1 MNLTLEFPGV
11 SKQQY
16 VTGRRDCGIKRDTYY
31 ILSKQHSSYNDKKR
45 FSQLLT
51 FQVNK
56 YTCPSCFRKKK
67 KSKML
72 LKNCLQIW
80 PCCILWGLSSNP
92 SSGLISQQYMP
103 SCSSQ
108 GQCYPLLCGLANTSH
123 LTHWWNS
130 ICHLFSVL
138 MLPGNLT
145 PGSFTNYPTPIF
157 TFRAIRCVLQTL
169 CSW

>member
-1 MNLTLEFPGV
+1 MNPTLGFPGV

-16 VTGRRDCGIKRDTYY
+16 VTGRRDCGIKRATYS
-31 ILSKQHSSYNDKKR
+31 ILSKHSSYNDKKKR

-56 YTCPSCFRKKK
+56 YTCPTLLKK
-67 KSKML
+67 KSKIL
-72 LKNCLQIW
+72 LKNCLQSW

-92 SSGLISQQYMP
+92 SSGLKNQQYMP

-108 GQCYPLLCGLANTSH
+108 GQCYPLLCGLAYTSH
-123 LTHWWNS
+123 LTHRWNS

-138 MLPGNLT
+138 MLPANST
-145 PGSFTNYPTPIF
+145 PDSFANYPTPVS
-157 TFRAIRCVLQTL
+157 TPRAIRCVPKTL
-169 CSW
+169 CSR

>member
-1 MNLTLEFPGV
+1 MNLALEFPGV

-67 KSKML
+67 KAR
-72 LKNCLQIW
+72 
-80 PCCILWGLSSNP
+80 
-92 SSGLISQQYMP
+92 
-103 SCSSQ
+103 
-108 GQCYPLLCGLANTSH
+108 CY
-123 LTHWWNS
+123 
-130 ICHLFSVL
+130 
-138 MLPGNLT
+138 
-145 PGSFTNYPTPIF
+145 
-157 TFRAIRCVLQTL
+157 
-169 CSW
+169 

>member
-1 MNLTLEFPGV
+1 MNLALDFPGV

-31 ILSKQHSSYNDKKR
+31 ILSKQHSSYNDKKGFPNYSHSR
-45 FSQLLT
+45 WTNIPAHLALEKKKQDVIEELSSDLTLLHPMRTEFEPKLRT
-51 FQVNK
+51 FQSTV
-56 YTCPSCFRKKK
+56 YAF
-67 KSKML
+67 L
-72 LKNCLQIW
+72 L
-80 PCCILWGLSSNP
+80 
-92 SSGLISQQYMP
+92 
-103 SCSSQ
+103 
-108 GQCYPLLCGLANTSH
+108 YPLLCGLANTSH

-145 PGSFTNYPTPIF
+145 PGAFTNYPTPVF
-157 TFRAIRCVLQTL
+157 TFRAIRCVPQTL